1 MNNNLINFIAIGVTG
16 LLCYSCGKKT
26 AETKPIRKD
35 VTETVFASGI
45 LEAKNTYNLTALA
58 DGYLTQVNFKEGDI
72 VSVGKL
78 LAVVDNKETGVN
90 QQSATD
96 LYNIAQSNTQGNAP
110 ALLQAYNAIDIN
122 KQKMELD
129 LINYERYQKLW
140 ANNSIA
146 KLDVDNAALQYKTS
160 KANYQSSVE
169 SYKQLLQQANQQLIS
184 SRATKN
190 INALISGK
198 NQIKAVVAGK
208 VFKKYKEK
216 GDYVRK
222 GEIIALMG
230 YADNIYA
237 KVNIDEANINR
248 VKVGQEAF
256 VQLNTNKER
265 VYKAVVNE
273 IYPSFDEA
281 SQSFICKL
289 VFTDTLDF
297 NIVNTQL
304 QSNIIVGVNK
314 DALLI
319 PRNFLDFGGNVQVKG
334 KQEKIKVVTKF
345 ISNDWV
351 QVLSGID
358 ENTILVTENIKAN
371 KTTTSDAGA
380 QMQQ

>member
-1 MNNNLINFIAIGVTG
+1 MSNKLINFIATAVTAF
-16 LLCYSCGKKT
+16 LCYSCGKKT
-26 AETKPIRKD
+26 TETKPIRKD
-35 VTETVFASGI
+35 VTETVFAAGV

-58 DGYLTQVNFKEGDI
+58 DGYLMQVNFKEGDI
-72 VSVGKL
+72 VSIGKL
-78 LAVVDNKETGVN
+78 LAVVANQETRVN
-90 QQSATD
+90 QQSAAD
-96 LYNIAQSNTQGNAP
+96 LYNIAQSNTQANAP
-110 ALLQAYNAIDIN
+110 ALLQAQNTININ

-129 LINYERYQKLW
+129 LINYERYKKLW

-146 KLDVDNAALQYKTS
+146 KLDVETAELQYNTS
-160 KANYQSSVE
+160 KTNHQASVE
-169 SYKQLLQQANQQLIS
+169 TYKQLLQQANQQLIS

-190 INALISGK
+190 INALISEK
-198 NQIKAVVAGK
+198 NQVKAVIAGK
-208 VFKKYKEK
+208 VFKKYKET
-216 GDYVRK
+216 GDYVKK

-230 YADNIYA
+230 YADSIYA

-265 VYKAVVNE
+265 VYKAIVNE

-297 NIVNTQL
+297 KIINTQL
-304 QSNIIVGVNK
+304 QSNIVVATNK
-314 DALLI
+314 DAMLI
-319 PRNFLDFGGNVQVKG
+319 PRNYLDFGGNVQVKG
-334 KQEKIKVVTKF
+334 KKGKVKVTTKF
-345 ISNDWV
+345 VSNDWV

-358 ENTILVTENIKAN
+358 ANTILVTENISAN

>member
-1 MNNNLINFIAIGVTG
+1 MSNKLINFIATAVTAF
-16 LLCYSCGKKT
+16 LCYSCGKKT
-26 AETKPIRKD
+26 TETKPIRKD
-35 VTETVFASGI
+35 VTETVFAAGV

-58 DGYLTQVNFKEGDI
+58 DGYLMQVNFKEGDI
-72 VSVGKL
+72 VSIGKL
-78 LAVVDNKETGVN
+78 LAVVANQETRVN
-90 QQSATD
+90 QQSAAD
-96 LYNIAQSNTQGNAP
+96 LYNIAQSNTQANAP
-110 ALLQAYNAIDIN
+110 ALLQAQNTININ

-129 LINYERYQKLW
+129 LINYERYKKLW

-146 KLDVDNAALQYKTS
+146 KLDVETAELQYNTS
-160 KANYQSSVE
+160 KTNHQASVE
-169 SYKQLLQQANQQLIS
+169 TYKQLLQQANQQLIS

-190 INALISGK
+190 INALISEK
-198 NQIKAVVAGK
+198 NQVKAVIAGK
-208 VFKKYKEK
+208 VFKKYKET
-216 GDYVRK
+216 GDYVKK

-230 YADNIYA
+230 YADSIYA

-265 VYKAVVNE
+265 VYKAIVNE

-297 NIVNTQL
+297 KIINTQL
-304 QSNIIVGVNK
+304 QSNIVVATNK
-314 DALLI
+314 DAMLI
-319 PRNFLDFGGNVQVKG
+319 PRNYLDFGGNVQVKG
-334 KQEKIKVVTKF
+334 KKGKIKVTTKF
-345 ISNDWV
+345 VSNDWV

-358 ENTILVTENIKAN
+358 ANTILVTENISAN

>member
-1 MNNNLINFIAIGVTG
+1 M
-16 LLCYSCGKKT
+16 
-26 AETKPIRKD
+26 
-35 VTETVFASGI
+35 
-45 LEAKNTYNLTALA
+45 
-58 DGYLTQVNFKEGDI
+58 QVNFKEGDI

-78 LAVVDNKETGVN
+78 LAVIDNKETGVN

-96 LYNIAQSNTQGNAP
+96 LYNIAQGNTQSNAP
-110 ALLQAYNAIDIN
+110 ALLQAKNTIDIN

-140 ANNSIA
+140 TNNSIA
-146 KLDVDNAALQYKTS
+146 KLDVENAELQCKTS
-160 KANYQSSVE
+160 KANYQTSVE

-184 SRATKN
+184 SRGTKN
-190 INALISGK
+190 INAFISGK

-208 VFKKYKEK
+208 VFKKYKET
-216 GDYVRK
+216 GDYVKK
-222 GEIIALMG
+222 GEIIALIG
-230 YADNIYA
+230 YAENIYA

-289 VFTDTLDF
+289 IFTDTLDF
-297 NIVNTQL
+297 NILNTQL
-304 QSNIIVGVNK
+304 QSNIVVGTNK
-314 DALLI
+314 NALLI
-319 PRNFLDFGGNVQVKG
+319 PRNYLDFGGNVQVKG
-334 KQEKIKVVTKF
+334 KKEKVKVVTKF

-358 ENTILVTENIKAN
+358 ENTILVTENITAN